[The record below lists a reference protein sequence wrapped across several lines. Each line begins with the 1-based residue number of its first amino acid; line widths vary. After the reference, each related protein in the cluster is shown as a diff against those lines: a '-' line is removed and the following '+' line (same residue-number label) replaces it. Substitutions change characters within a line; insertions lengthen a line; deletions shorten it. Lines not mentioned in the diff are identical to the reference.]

1 MTEVICVMCPKGCH
15 LQVDEE
21 NGYKVTGNGC
31 KNGLEYGKNELI
43 CPKRVLTSTVK
54 AEGGLHNRLPV
65 KSEGEIPK
73 DRIMECMRLLDGIT
87 VKCPVKTRDVIIKD
101 ILGLGVDIVA
111 TRDL

>member
-1 MTEVICVMCPKGCH
+1 MTEVICVMSPKGCL

-43 CPKRVLTSTVK
+43 SPKRVLTSTVK